1 MKRFFLLGIIF
12 IVLISCEKN
21 AKKLKQPVV
30 SSSISSTKFE
40 LKGTLENFY
49 PKKVY
54 LNKIIENSIY
64 PIDSSNVTNNNFIFS
79 GFVEYPERF
88 ALTFENYSALSIVI
102 IENTKF
108 EVFISSNAIND
119 PVITNSKLNNELS
132 EYKIKAKNIFKKI
145 DFLFPQ
151 FQKARLENN
160 VEKLDEIKKNMEE
173 IETEFTNFSY
183 QFIIQNKDSYL
194 AAMLLRDQLKS
205 STIDTFKI
213 KETYQI
219 LSEKVKKSHDSE
231 IIASFLNLH

>member
-1 MKRFFLLGIIF
+1 MKRFFLLGFIF
-12 IVLISCEKN
+12 IVVISCKKN
-21 AKKLKQPVV
+21 VKKIKQPIV
-30 SSSISSTKFE
+30 STSISSTKFE

-64 PIDSSNVTNNNFIFS
+64 PIDSSNVTNNNFIFR
-79 GFVEYPERF
+79 GIVEYPERF
-88 ALTFENYSALSIVI
+88 ALTFENYSAMAIVI

-108 EVFISSNAIND
+108 EVFIKSNAIND
-119 PVITNSKLNNELS
+119 PVITNSKLNSKLS
-132 EYKIKAKNIFKKI
+132 EYKTKAKNIFKKI
-145 DFLFPQ
+145 DYLFPQ

-160 VEKLDEIKKNMEE
+160 VEKLRE
-173 IETEFTNFSY
+173 IEIAMKNIEAEFTNFSY

-205 STIDTFKI
+205 STIDTLKI
-213 KETYQI
+213 KETYP
-219 LSEKVKKSHDSE
+219 LLTEKVKNSPDAE